1 MLQDHNTSNNITK
14 KSAQP
19 NAILRYSGMAT
30 QMMAIILVGV
40 FSGRWLDKH
49 FHTSVPFFTGGL
61 TILGVI
67 ISMVFA
73 VKDLL
78 KQTPTKSE
86 LDGKKPE

>member
-1 MLQDHNTSNNITK
+1 MQQDRSTNSNITK
-14 KSAQP
+14 KNGQP

-40 FSGRWLDKH
+40 FSGMWLDKH
-49 FHTSVPFFTGGL
+49 FHTSIPFFTGGL

-67 ISMVFA
+67 ISMVIA

-78 KQTPTKSE
+78 NQPPTKSE
-86 LDGKKPE
+86 LDRKKPE

>member
-40 FSGRWLDKH
+40 FSGMWLDKH
-49 FHTSVPFFTGGL
+49 FQTAIPYFTGGL
-61 TILGVI
+61 TILGVVL
-67 ISMVFA
+67 SMVFA
-73 VKDLL
+73 VKDML
-78 KQTPTKSE
+78 KQAPTKKE
-86 LDGKKPE
+86 HDEKKPK